1 MHVLLKKVLAPIR
14 REMDLRSDSRYF
26 VSGSNSFITDL
37 CGMLTER
44 GIPRK
49 RIRTEGF
56 DH

>member
-44 GIPRK
+44 GIPRE

>member
-1 MHVLLKKVLAPIR
+1 
-14 REMDLRSDSRYF
+14 MDLRSDSRYF

-37 CGMLTER
+37 YGMLTER
-44 GIPRK
+44 GIPRE